1 MKIERSTVKL
11 IGLAFLCMLG
21 GLFVGSRLGA
31 VKQDVAK
38 FHRYDVNQDGNV
50 TQQDVLIIINHLN
63 NQRNKE

>member
-1 MKIERSTVKL
+1 MKIEKGTVRL

-21 GLFVGSRLGA
+21 GLFAGSRLGA
-31 VKQDVAK
+31 VKQDVTK

-63 NQRNKE
+63 DQSKEK